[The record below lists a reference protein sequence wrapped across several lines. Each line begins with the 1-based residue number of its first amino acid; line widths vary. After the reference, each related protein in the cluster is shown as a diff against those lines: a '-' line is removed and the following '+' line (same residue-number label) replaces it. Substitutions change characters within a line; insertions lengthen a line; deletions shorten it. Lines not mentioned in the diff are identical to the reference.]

1 MRKWVML
8 ACILAAPAMLLVG
21 AAGQAD
27 EPVKNQATELL
38 STPLTGDPN
47 REVRVLNVLQPPGAD
62 SGRHFHHGDQYTIVQ
77 EGEIKITVD
86 GDSEHVLRAG
96 QVLHIPPMTVHRTQN
111 LSGKPARTTEF
122 FIVAKGKP
130 LTEKAE

>member
-1 MRKWVML
+1 MGDAGL
-8 ACILAAPAMLLVG
+8 YPGSAGDAARRRRG
-21 AAGQAD
+21 ASRRAGQ
-27 EPVKNQATELL
+27 EP
-38 STPLTGDPN
+38 S
-47 REVRVLNVLQPPGAD
+47 
-62 SGRHFHHGDQYTIVQ
+62 HFHHGDQYTIVQ

-86 GDSEHVLRAG
+86 GDGEHVLRAG